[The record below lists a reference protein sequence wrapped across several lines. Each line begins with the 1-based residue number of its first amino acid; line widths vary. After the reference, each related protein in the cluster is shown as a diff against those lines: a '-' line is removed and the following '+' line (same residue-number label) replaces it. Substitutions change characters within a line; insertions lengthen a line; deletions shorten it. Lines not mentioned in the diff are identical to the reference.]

1 MTTEPVLLTGGTGIV
16 GNAIA
21 HALVGRGRHVRAL
34 VRSVER
40 ARVLMPRECELVPGD
55 VTDRT
60 SVERALA
67 GCRVVYH
74 AAGLPEQWL
83 PDATTFERVNVGGT
97 RMMIAAALA
106 AGVERFVYT
115 STIDVFAWT
124 PGNPFDEST
133 IDPHPKGTTYERS
146 KQAADRLVAEAI
158 AAGLPAVFL
167 HPSAVYGPLPAG
179 SPGLNTLIADL
190 AAGRLPML
198 LPGTM
203 PVAYAPDVG
212 LGHVLAEARPVGSR
226 YILSEST
233 WTLVD
238 LARTVCAATGRGRVP
253 PVMPSWAAHALAT
266 VGELIARVIRRPPP
280 IPGGQLHFLESGA
293 HPRADRAR
301 AELGW
306 APTAFRDAL
315 PATLAF
321 VGRPA

>member
-1 MTTEPVLLTGGTGIV
+1 MADPVLLTGGTGIV

-21 HALVGRGRHVRAL
+21 HALVERGRRVRAL

-40 ARVLMPRECELVPGD
+40 ARALVPAACELVLGD
-55 VTDRT
+55 VTDST
-60 SVERALA
+60 SVERAMA
-67 GCRVVYH
+67 GCKVVYH

-83 PDATTFERVNVGGT
+83 PDTATFERVNVGGT
-97 RMMIAAALA
+97 RTMIAAALA
-106 AGVERFVYT
+106 GGVERFVYT

-124 PGNPFDEST
+124 PGTSFDEST
-133 IDPHPKGTTYERS
+133 IDPHPKGTAYERS

-158 AAGLPAVFL
+158 THGLPAVFL
-167 HPSAVYGPLPAG
+167 HPSAVYGTLAAG

-190 AAGRLPML
+190 AAGRVPLL

-203 PVAYAPDVG
+203 PVVYAPDVG
-212 LGHVLAEARPVGSR
+212 RGHVLAEARPVGSR

-238 LARTVCAATGRGRVP
+238 LARVISAAAGRGRVP
-253 PVMPSWAAHALAT
+253 PVMPSWAAHGLAT
-266 VGELIARVIRRPPP
+266 AGELIARLIRRPPL
-280 IPGGQLHFLESGA
+280 IPRGQLHFLESGA
-293 HPRADRAR
+293 DPRADRAR

-306 APTAFRDAL
+306 APMSFRDAL

-321 VGRPA
+321 VTHSA